1 MLRTLGLAALLAG
14 TLHSSACAT
23 SAHRYGEVTVREGAS
38 RRVLKPL
45 ATAQAGVASVGV
57 IETDVGRGL
66 AFVVDESGYLL
77 TNRHVVEDA
86 DHIEHIT
93 FPGLNPA
100 RTYSGVRIVFV
111 DPERDL
117 ALLKVETD
125 APLPSL
131 PLASSDREPIDS
143 YLERADRVMLLAAKK
158 RSEEQDA
165 RDGRELESGFV
176 AHLGRVR
183 DLEVF
188 NDSVG
193 RGPYFGFSSAVER
206 GQSGGPV
213 LDRYGRAVGIVTWTW
228 KNRAGGYAIPIS
240 SAADMLSERPALET
254 QSQQLARAQGRA
266 ERFVAALN
274 GRQSDR
280 ARLMLS
286 PTHSRAV
293 RSDTLSALGEHIADD
308 GQGAVRQFVG
318 ALEALIGETAEF
330 EDEDDRFDAVLELV
344 LRTGA
349 DEFREALGVDES
361 LPGDQVVSFFWEFSH
376 AYVSARHF
384 GELPVGDAVDAAL
397 RRLQSLDAARTFAFA
412 DFSRRLADARVEIEK
427 VELIPGVYAPT
438 AVVTLRAEGGRG
450 RTRALPKE
458 SLSGAAKFEERV
470 HVLQMRLEWGDWYVA
485 ELQTRAR
492 G

>member
-1 MLRTLGLAALLAG
+1 M
-14 TLHSSACAT
+14 
-23 SAHRYGEVTVREGAS
+23 
-38 RRVLKPL
+38 LKPL

-86 DHIEHIT
+86 DHIEHIS

-131 PLASSDREPIDS
+131 PLASADQEPIGS
-143 YLERADRVMLLAAKK
+143 YLERADRVMLLAAK
-158 RSEEQDA
+158 RRADEHVA
-165 RDGRELESGFV
+165 RGDGRELESGFI

-188 NDSVG
+188 NESVG

-228 KNRAGGYAIPIS
+228 KHRAGGYAIPIS
-240 SAADMLSERPALET
+240 SAADMLSERPQLDT
-254 QSQQLARAQGRA
+254 RSQQLARAKGRA

-274 GRQSDR
+274 GRQSER

-286 PTHSRAV
+286 PTHARAV

-318 ALEALIGETAEF
+318 ALEALIGDTPEF
-330 EDEDDRFDAVLELV
+330 KDDDERFDAVLELV

-349 DEFREALGVDES
+349 EEFREALGVDEA
-361 LPGDQVVSFFWEFSH
+361 LPGDQVVSFFWEFAH

-450 RTRALPKE
+450 RTRALPQA
-458 SLSGAAKFEERV
+458 SLTGAARFEDRV